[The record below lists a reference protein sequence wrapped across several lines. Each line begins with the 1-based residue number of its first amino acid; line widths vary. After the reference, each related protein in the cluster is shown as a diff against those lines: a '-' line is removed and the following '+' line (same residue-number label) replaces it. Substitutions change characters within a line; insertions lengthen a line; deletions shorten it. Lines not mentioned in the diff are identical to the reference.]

1 MLRDYACMFHAEEI
15 LFKLPEYIGWLFLG
29 VVLLYY
35 MLKFTFTKKQIKTD
49 DNYRGVTKFNKRKV
63 ICEKSIK

>member
-35 MLKFTFTKKQIKTD
+35 IPLSPF
-49 DNYRGVTKFNKRKV
+49 G
-63 ICEKSIK
+63 